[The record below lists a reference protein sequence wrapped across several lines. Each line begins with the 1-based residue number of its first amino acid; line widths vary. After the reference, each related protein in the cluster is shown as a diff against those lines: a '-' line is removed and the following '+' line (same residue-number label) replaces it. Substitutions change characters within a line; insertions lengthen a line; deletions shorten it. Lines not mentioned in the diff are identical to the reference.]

1 MRGEPGPV
9 SRRGWRAEGLEAR
22 ERESS
27 SEPRQDAEAN
37 VRRNGSGSPRASQN
51 QPALDS
57 SYEELSRCGAGLSR
71 RAGHPGPAAYD
82 AAGFLPAEP
91 VRAAPAY
98 WAEPVRDAP
107 AYGRVITV
115 SVSGRS
121 PSATSSVRPE
131 VS

>member
-1 MRGEPGPV
+1 V

-37 VRRNGSGSPRASQN
+37 VRRNGSGSPRASQH
-51 QPALDS
+51 QPALDLA
-57 SYEELSRCGAGLSR
+57 YKEQAGAGR
-71 RAGHPGPAAYD
+71 TRPTG
-82 AAGFLPAEP
+82 AEP
-91 VRAAPAY
+91 VRAAPVY
-98 WAEPVRDAP
+98 WAEPVRAAPVYWAEPVAAQP

-115 SVSGRS
+115 SVSARS